1 MNILSFP
8 QFPVM
13 PAVFC
18 HACSSLSHARPSLSH
33 ACPSLSHACP
43 SLSHACPSLSHARPP
58 SLTPGLPFLIP
69 ALPSVI
75 PAVLSGNPEWCFNAG
90 PRERKATEP
99 SVGNHRP
106 PSFTGMSKASMAIL
120 LDSRFRGNDRGE
132 REGQREAGMPEGDG
146 HARGGRACQRGTGM
160 SEGGGHVRGGRA
172 CQRGTGMSEGGG
184 HVRGRRACQS
194 GTGMIREGGRWG
206 RDRHGRRDGHGGNT
220 YRGAAIRLL
229 LRFQLQGG

>member
-1 MNILSFP
+1 
-8 QFPVM
+8 M
-13 PAVFC
+13 PA
-18 HACSSLSHARPSLSH
+18 LPSLIP
-33 ACPSLSHACP
+33 AL
-43 SLSHACPSLSHARPP
+43 P
-58 SLTPGLPFLIP
+58 SLTPGLPFLTPGLPSLIP

-160 SEGGGHVRGGRA
+160 SEGGGHVRG
-172 CQRGTGMSEGGG
+172 
-184 HVRGRRACQS
+184 RRASQS
-194 GTGMIREGGRWG
+194 GTGMRREGGRWG
-206 RDRHGRRDGHGGNT
+206 RDRHGRRDGHGGDT

>member
-1 MNILSFP
+1 MNVLSCVGPRLTRPSDVGIEGPYRLNILSFP

-13 PAVFC
+13 PA
-18 HACSSLSHARPSLSH
+18 LPSLT
-33 ACPSLSHACP
+33 PGLP
-43 SLSHACPSLSHARPP
+43 F
-58 SLTPGLPFLIP
+58 LTPGLPFLIP

-120 LDSRFRGNDRGE
+120 LDSRFRGNARGE
-132 REGQREAGMPEGDG
+132 RACQREAGMPEGDG

-172 CQRGTGMSEGGG
+172 CQRGTGMSEGDG
-184 HVRGRRACQS
+184 HVRGRRACQREA
-194 GTGMIREGGRWG
+194 GMPEWDGNDKRGGKMGEGQAW
-206 RDRHGRRDGHGGNT
+206 
-220 YRGAAIRLL
+220 
-229 LRFQLQGG
+229 